1 MTSPYVLKFD
11 AKDGCEHDLVGGK
24 GANLGRMTA
33 AAFPVPP
40 GFTITTSAYATFLAA
55 DGLDREVRALVDG
68 LEHDNAEALERGTAR
83 IRELV
88 VGKEMA
94 VELAQ
99 QIVRA
104 YSALGRSYVAVR
116 SSGIAEDLADASFA
130 GMHDTYLDIHG
141 DEALLDAVKRCWAS
155 LWTARAASYRTTR
168 GFRHDQGI
176 AVVVQTMV
184 PSEVAGVMFTANPM
198 TAATDEIVIN
208 ASWGLGEAIVSGVT
222 TPDEFVLHHRDLRL
236 IERRMGAKEKIVVR
250 DPVTGSGTVLEDVPA
265 ARRAEFTL
273 SGRQV
278 AQLAELGRRVQA
290 YYDDFPQDIEW
301 GFAGD
306 EFYLL
311 QSRPVTGVALSW
323 DADVDDWQW
332 QDEAPDDQ
340 VWTRSWSDNIW
351 NGAVT
356 PLMYS
361 FRARSFTQG
370 SQNAQT
376 LYDQPETA
384 KLRMWKYHRAGVFY
398 NCALEKN
405 FVSNT
410 SWPAMRPGML
420 ENLPPAW
427 HQEVLNAPFS
437 LASYLKLQLRCQYLN
452 KMHGVATWR
461 KAHDYYLVAMKEPAN
476 GVSDEEV
483 RKLSD
488 SALVCYIEE
497 IFALEAKYIEE
508 VWTAFFV
515 QARDAFGLLALMV
528 ERWYD
533 GPRKTA
539 FTDLITG
546 VPRPTAAMVETYQL
560 WKLADEIRSSSE
572 LRALFEA
579 NGGTAFFEAAAIS
592 DAGRTWL
599 GRYAEFVAEHG
610 HRGHADRDIYYL
622 RRAEDPAVDYRA
634 LAAFLAAERSDDP
647 AVKEREIEARR
658 LAVVDEV
665 AQNISRKSFGGLRVE
680 LLKATLDYVMTFLLF
695 RDDER
700 HWVDRTTFA
709 IKRGYK
715 EIARRLAERDVL
727 TGERDYFFLTG
738 QELYRILEGGGN
750 LRLAKAKIEARKRNF
765 DRIDK
770 GEGTNPVY
778 LVRGREADLDYD
790 GSGQDDL
797 PAGTYRGI
805 GTSGGVVEGTAR
817 VVKELTDIGRVK
829 HGEILV
835 TNSTDPGWTPV
846 FLVINAI
853 VLETGGLLAHGS
865 CLAREYGMPAVQ
877 LAKGMQVIPDGTRI
891 RIDGNKGTIEIL
903 DSDPAGADEDPT
915 RRPEA
920 VVG

>member
-1 MTSPYVLKFD
+1 VTNPYVLKFD
-11 AKDGCEHDLVGGK
+11 AKDACEHDLVGGK

-33 AAFPVPP
+33 ASFPVPP
-40 GFTITTSAYATFLAA
+40 GFTVTTAAYSTFLEA
-55 DGLDREVRALVDG
+55 DGLSDAIVAQVDG
-68 LEHDNAEALERGTAR
+68 LEQDNAEALERGTAR
-83 IRELV
+83 IRELI
-88 VGKEMA
+88 VGKEMPA
-94 VELAQ
+94 ELATE
-99 QIVRA
+99 ITRA

-116 SSGIAEDLADASFA
+116 SSGIAEDLAEASFA
-130 GMHDTYLDIHG
+130 GMHDTYLDIYG

-155 LWTARAASYRTTR
+155 LWTARAASYRNTR

-208 ASWGLGEAIVSGVT
+208 ASWGLGEAIVSGIT
-222 TPDEFVLHHRDLRL
+222 TPDEYVSHHQDLRV
-236 IERRMGAKEKIVVR
+236 IERRLGAKEKIVVR
-250 DPVTGSGTVLEDVPA
+250 DPVLGSGTVVEDVPA
-265 ARRAEFTL
+265 ARRDEFTL
-273 SGRQV
+273 SDAQV
-278 AQLAELGRRVQA
+278 KQLADLGRRVQA
-290 YYDDFPQDIEW
+290 YYSDFPQDIEW

-323 DADVDDWQW
+323 DADVDAWQK

-361 FRARSFTQG
+361 FRARSFTEA
-370 SQNAQT
+370 SEAAQT

-384 KLRMWKYHRAGVFY
+384 KLRMWKYHRAGVYY
-398 NCALEKN
+398 NCALEKS

-427 HQEVLNAPFS
+427 HQEVLNAPFN
-437 LASYLKLQLRCQYLN
+437 LAAYLKLQMRCQFLN

-461 KAHDYYLVAMKEPAN
+461 KAHDYFLVTMKEPAN
-476 GVSDEEV
+476 GISDAEMAQ
-483 RKLSD
+483 LGD
-488 SALVCYIEE
+488 SELIRYIED
-497 IFALEAKYIEE
+497 IFGLEAQYIAE

-515 QARDAFGLLALMV
+515 QARDSFGLLALIV
-528 ERWYD
+528 GKWYD

-560 WKLADEIRSSSE
+560 WKLADEIRSSAE
-572 LRALFEA
+572 LRALFDA
-579 NGGTAFFEAAAIS
+579 NEGRAFFEAAAHS
-592 DAGRTWL
+592 EAGRAWL
-599 GRYAEFVAEHG
+599 GRYDEFVAEHG

-647 AVKEREIEARR
+647 AIKEREIEARR

-665 AQNISRKSFGGLRVE
+665 AENIRRKSFGGLRVE
-680 LLKATLDYVMTFLLF
+680 VFKATLDYVMTFLLF

-700 HWVDRTTFA
+700 HWVDRTTFT

-715 EIARRLAERDVL
+715 EIARRLAERGVL

-738 QELYRILEGGGN
+738 QELYRMLEGGGN
-750 LRLAKAKIEARKRNF
+750 LTLAKAKLEARKRNF

-770 GEGTNPVY
+770 GEGTNPMY
-778 LVRGREADLDYD
+778 LVRGRDADLDFD
-790 GSGQDDL
+790 GSAQEDL
-797 PAGTYRGI
+797 PDGTFRGI

-877 LAKGMQVIPDGTRI
+877 LAKGMQLIPDGARI
-891 RIDGNKGTIEIL
+891 RIDGDKGMIEIL
-903 DSDPAGADEDPT
+903 DIDPT
-915 RRPEA
+915 AVDDPSRRPE
-920 VVG
+920 VVVS